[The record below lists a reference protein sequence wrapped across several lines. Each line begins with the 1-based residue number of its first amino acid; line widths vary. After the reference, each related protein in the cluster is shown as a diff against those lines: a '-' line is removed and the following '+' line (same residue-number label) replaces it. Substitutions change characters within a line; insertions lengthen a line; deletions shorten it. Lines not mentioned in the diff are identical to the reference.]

1 MKYKNLRYL
10 LMLLAILVSSF
21 VACKKND
28 VKPGTEPESPTTGTR
43 QEFTLDSI
51 YLYAKYTYLWNDVF
65 PDYNTFNPRR
75 FTTAGTDLLNA
86 KLELYALTQYKLNPG
101 TGLPYEKTDLIGLSK
116 YSYIEKGTFSIGSVA
131 ALEGNVPSAIASEI
145 SGKTGYLRI
154 GEFAN
159 LSLQQVPLDNAFER
173 FYAAGVTTLIVDLRD
188 NRGGY
193 IETAE
198 YLANLVAGQELNG
211 KQMYSEHFNTDM
223 QAGKA
228 RILENQRY
236 YDADNQPVVINGR
249 PATYADVDFS
259 VAGNTFLFQKKGKLT
274 TVKDVCFLVNGNTAS
289 ASELLINVLR
299 PYFPVKLL
307 GSTTFGKPVG
317 SFGIKIENYSLFMIS
332 FLIRNAEGSSDYFD
346 GMQAD
351 VFVKNDSFGES
362 ATAILNN
369 VMTLIPQP
377 GAVGSSAKSAVA
389 DITLKKQSQDPV
401 YDVRDPVMIENRLKL
416 KQ

>member
-1 MKYKNLRYL
+1 M
-10 LMLLAILVSSF
+10 
-21 VACKKND
+21 
-28 VKPGTEPESPTTGTR
+28 
-43 QEFTLDSI
+43 
-51 YLYAKYTYLWNDVF
+51 
-65 PDYNTFNPRR
+65 
-75 FTTAGTDLLNA
+75 LNA
-86 KLELYALTQYKLNPG
+86 KQELYALTQYKLNPA
-101 TGLPYEKTDLIGLSK
+101 TGLPYEKTDLVGLSK
-116 YSYIEKGTFSIGSVA
+116 YSYIENGSFSSGPVA
-131 ALEGNVPSAIASEI
+131 ALEGNGTAGIASEV

-159 LSLQQVPLDNAFER
+159 LSIQQVPLDNVFER
-173 FYAAGVTTLIVDLRD
+173 FYVAGVTTLIVDLRD

-198 YLANLVAGQELNG
+198 YLANLIAGQELNG
-211 KQMYSEHFNTDM
+211 RKMYSEHFNTGM
-223 QAGKA
+223 QAGKV

-236 YDADNQPVVINGR
+236 YDAEHQPVVIDGR

-307 GSTTFGKPVG
+307 GSTTLGKPVG

-332 FLIRNAEGSSDYFD
+332 FLIRNAKGSSDYFD

-351 VFVKNDSFGES
+351 ILVENDGFGAS
-362 ATAILNN
+362 APAILNK
-369 VMTLIPQP
+369 VMTLIAQP
-377 GAVGSSAKSAVA
+377 DARGSLSRSAVA
-389 DITLKKQSQDPV
+389 DVTLKKQSQDSV
-401 YDVRDPVMIENRLKL
+401 YDVREPLMLENRLKL
-416 KQ
+416 KL